1 VVPTVPR
8 MVVQMAARTA
18 VLMVEPMVARTA
30 DAQH

>member
-1 VVPTVPR
+1 
-8 MVVQMAARTA
+8 VQMGVRTA

>member
-1 VVPTVPR
+1 MAVR
-8 MVVQMAARTA
+8 MAVRTA